1 MTNALNRRQ
10 FIQLG
15 TGSVVVV
22 GLGACD
28 RRTSSRAV
36 SEAVPT
42 STDVVGSTATAPTF
56 DATSPPPTASAAP
69 LPVGAAFG
77 GRRLVVVQLN
87 GGNDLLNA
95 LPPADGLYHDLRPTL
110 AIPDADI
117 VALAGV
123 DDAGLHPSLA
133 GLARFWDCLLYTSD
147 AADE

>member
-42 STDVVGSTATAPTF
+42 STDVVGSTAAAPKI

-87 GGNDLLNA
+87 GGKDRKSTRLTPVTA
-95 LPPADGLYHDLRPTL
+95 TSRM
-110 AIPDADI
+110 
-117 VALAGV
+117 
-123 DDAGLHPSLA
+123 PSSA
-133 GLARFWDCLLYTSD
+133 
-147 AADE
+147 